1 MTVSNGATPTSL
13 SAAPLTPGRRKL
25 ATWSW
30 ALWDWAEQPYPTI
43 IQTFIF
49 ATYLAS
55 DYFGNPDDIS
65 AQLGAFNVI
74 AGIIVALTAPMFGRR
89 SDNNGT
95 RKRWLL
101 INTAILIVITGAS
114 YFVMPSPSF
123 LVFGLALYAV
133 GNVVQEIS
141 FINYYAMLPQLVE
154 KKNVGKVSGFAWGLG
169 YVGGIVLLLMAL
181 VGWVL
186 PPKAEPAAATWFNIT
201 TDNAENIRFI
211 FLLAAAWMLLFAI
224 PMALFVPEIKAKNL
238 ARKETIVESYR
249 GLVRQVIDLGK
260 RSPDALKFLIASAIY
275 RDGLAGV
282 FIYGAILGKV
292 VFGFETTHVIYF
304 GIAANIVAAIGAA
317 LGGWLDDKIGTKN
330 TIVGSLVGLIIA
342 GTFVFVGAISFGDPK
357 ENTWIYWIGGLALCL
372 FVGPAQASSRTFVAR
387 FTPVG
392 REGEIYGLYQ
402 TTGRAASF
410 MSSLFWTLSIS
421 IVGMFV
427 GTGATI
433 YGILGII
440 IVLVFGLVLLLRVH
454 PAPVIADELA

>member
-1 MTVSNGATPTSL
+1 MTVSNGATT
-13 SAAPLTPGRRKL
+13 APQELTAGRRKL

-65 AQLGAFNVI
+65 AQIGAFNVV

-101 INTAILIVITGAS
+101 INTAILIAITAAS
-114 YFVMPSPSF
+114 YFVMPNPSF
-123 LVFGLALYAV
+123 LIFGLALYAI

-141 FINYYAMLPQLVE
+141 FINYYAMLPQLVS

-169 YVGGIVLLLMAL
+169 YVGGIILLLMAL

-186 PPKAEPAAATWFNIT
+186 PPKATPAAATWFNIST
-201 TDNAENIRFI
+201 VNAENIRFI
-211 FLLAAAWMLLFAI
+211 FLLAAAWMLIFTI
-224 PMALFVPEIKAKNL
+224 PLALFVPEIQAKTQG
-238 ARKETIVESYR
+238 RKETIVESYR
-249 GLVRQVIDLGK
+249 GLIRQVVDLGK
-260 RSPDALKFLIASAIY
+260 RSPDALRFLIASAIY

-292 VFGFETTHVIYF
+292 VFGFETTFVIYF
-304 GIAANIVAAIGAA
+304 GIAANIVAALGAA
-317 LGGWLDDKIGTKN
+317 LGGWLDDKIGTKT
-330 TIVGSLVGLIIA
+330 TIVGSLVGLILA
-342 GTFVFVGAISFGDPK
+342 GSFVFIGAIACGDPK
-357 ENTWIYWIGGLALCL
+357 ANTWIYWIGGLALCL

-410 MSSLFWTLSIS
+410 MSSLFWTLSIA
-421 IVGMFV
+421 IVGLFI
-427 GTGATI
+427 GSGATI

-440 IVLVFGLVLLLRVH
+440 VVLVFGLVLLLRVH
-454 PAPVIADELA
+454 PEPKIAD